1 MNFSKFLAV
10 SLLLTTSGLAIPVV
24 TLAQNPPAETFQPGP
39 WQPIAR
45 VDVKRPVGVKII
57 NQTDILIDYDLTA
70 NIRSSPVQIAPGEA
84 ATLKTVNIPAYVL
97 INRSVSLSEFPTYSL
112 NYAVS
117 VDENNLVTVTVTKIA
132 NDDSPGYTTL
142 NINRQGAIFA
152 Y

>member
-1 MNFSKFLAV
+1 MNFNQFLTAF
-10 SLLLTTSGLAIPVV
+10 LLTTAVVAIPPV

-45 VDVKRPVGVKII
+45 VDATRPVGVKII

-70 NIRSSPVQIAPGEA
+70 NVNSSPIQIAPGEA
-84 ATLKTVNIPAYVL
+84 ATLKTVNIPAYIL
-97 INRSVSLSEFPTYSL
+97 INRSVSLAEFPTYSL

-117 VDENNLVTVTVTKIA
+117 VDNNLVTVTVTKIA

-142 NINRQGAIFA
+142 NINRSGAIFA